1 MHAAKCAYYSQTTS
15 KVLSTLLSLFF
26 FFCSVHAPALIINY
40 TAPILLELGSSCCT
54 PVKEFVDHVL

>member
-15 KVLSTLLSLFF
+15 KVLSTLLSF